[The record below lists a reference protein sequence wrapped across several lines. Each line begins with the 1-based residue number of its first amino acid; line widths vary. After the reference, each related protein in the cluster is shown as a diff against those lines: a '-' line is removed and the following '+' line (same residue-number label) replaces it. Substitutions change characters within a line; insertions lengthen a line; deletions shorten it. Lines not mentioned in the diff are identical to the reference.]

1 MTAKTTRGRQGA
13 KARMGSKVTRG
24 RQVRSAEKVQRGRQE
39 KALEKVHKLI
49 VEKWHKNNR
58 AIKKLVEL
66 DEKTFI
72 LGRPA
77 RFILQEYLDRYGT
90 LAKDSRNPKALKEL
104 ATLLDSLE
112 YLLKILKKLS
122 KKKRFNI

>member
-1 MTAKTTRGRQGA
+1 MTAKANKTRNRQD
-13 KARMGSKVTRG
+13 RI
-24 RQVRSAEKVQRGRQE
+24 
-39 KALEKVHKLI
+39 LEKVHKLI
-49 VEKWHKNNR
+49 VQKWNKNNK

-90 LAKDSRNPKALKEL
+90 LAKDANNPKALKEL

-122 KKKRFNI
+122 KKKRFSI